1 VLGINQADVIIN
13 TKRLGGGFGGKEGCF
28 TYSCLA
34 AIAAQKLKQPISLFL
49 DFADDIMYTG
59 KRHEAEVEGTLYFN
73 KKT

>member
-1 VLGINQADVIIN
+1 
-13 TKRLGGGFGGKEGCF
+13 
-28 TYSCLA
+28 
-34 AIAAQKLKQPISLFL
+34 LFL